1 MKKTQ
6 DVKIYSMSVSPVIQT
21 CIVSIILTAVITFML
36 WNTSGLNTVLENSTN
51 SYVKDA
57 SFQQAN
63 DISLCLTLP
72 VQADT

>member
-36 WNTSGLNTVLENSTN
+36 WNNLRAKHGS
-51 SYVKDA
+51 
-57 SFQQAN
+57 
-63 DISLCLTLP
+63 
-72 VQADT
+72 

>member
-51 SYVKDA
+51 SYVKRQRHF
-57 SFQQAN
+57 SKPMIYHQN
-63 DISLCLTLP
+63 
-72 VQADT
+72 

>member
-63 DISLCLTLP
+63 DIS
-72 VQADT
+72 